1 MNMKKILLIIT
12 ALLLSASHT
21 FAQKD
26 AKAREVLDNTSQ
38 SLLRAGG
45 IRATFGGS
53 TEGTLLLKG
62 ECFYLNAGG
71 VQSWFDGKTQWSYV
85 EANEEVNISSPTPEE
100 LQGIHP
106 YAFLSLYK
114 NGYNYKYIGAKTR
127 NGKSGYEV
135 VLTPERKQDITAITL
150 FVSREYQPI
159 YIKVEQQQMPANEI
173 FITSCQTNQ
182 PLDVAAF
189 RFEPKKFPD
198 AEVIDLR

>member
-1 MNMKKILLIIT
+1 MKRILLIIT
-12 ALLLSASHT
+12 ALLLSSPHT

-38 SLLRAGG
+38 SVLRAGG

-62 ECFYLNAGG
+62 ECFHLNAGG

-106 YAFLSLYK
+106 YAILSLYK
-114 NGYNYKYIGAKTR
+114 NGYNYKYIGIKTR
-127 NGKSGYEV
+127 NGKSGHEV
-135 VLTPERKQDITAITL
+135 VLTPEQKRDISAITL

-159 YIKVEQQQMPANEI
+159 YIKVEQANMPANEI
-173 FITSCQTNQ
+173 IITSYQTNQ
-182 PLDVAAF
+182 PLDASAF
-189 RFEPKKFPD
+189 RFDKAKYPD

>member
-26 AKAREVLDNTSQ
+26 AKAREVLDITSQ
-38 SLLRAGG
+38 TLLRAGG

-62 ECFYLNAGG
+62 DCFYLNAGG

-114 NGYNYKYIGAKTR
+114 NGYNYQYVGAKTR
-127 NGKSGYEV
+127 QGKSGHEV
-135 VLTPERKQDITAITL
+135 RLTPERKQNISAITL
-150 FVSREYQPI
+150 FVSKDYEPI
-159 YIKVEQQQMPANEI
+159 YIKVEQANQPANEI
-173 FITSCQTNQ
+173 IITSYRTKQ
-182 PLDVAAF
+182 PLDEATF
-189 RFEPKKFPD
+189 RFDSNKFPD
-198 AEVIDLR
+198 VEVIDLR

>member
-1 MNMKKILLIIT
+1 MRNILLILT
-12 ALLLSASHT
+12 ALLLSVHT
-21 FAQKD
+21 YAQKD

-38 SLLRAGG
+38 TLSRAGG

-62 ECFYLNAGG
+62 ECFYLEAGG

-85 EANEEVNISSPTPEE
+85 EANGEVNITSPTPGE

-114 NGYNYKYIGAKTR
+114 NGYDYKYIGAKTR

-150 FVSREYQPI
+150 FVSKDYLPI
-159 YIKVEQQQMPANEI
+159 YIKVEQQDMPAHEI
-173 FITSCQTNQ
+173 VITSCQTKQ
-182 PLDVAAF
+182 PLDDAAF
-189 RFEPKKFPD
+189 RFDKAKFPD